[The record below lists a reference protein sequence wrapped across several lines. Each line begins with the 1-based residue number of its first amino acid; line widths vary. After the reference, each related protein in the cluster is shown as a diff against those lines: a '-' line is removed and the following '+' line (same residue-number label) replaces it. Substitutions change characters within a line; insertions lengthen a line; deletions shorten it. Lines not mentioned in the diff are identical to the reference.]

1 MHIKFDLKVILF
13 VLFFFILGFEKLY
26 LLFLIFAIIHELS
39 HMIIGILLGFEPSKI
54 QIMPF
59 GAYIN
64 FKIDM
69 KSYNMK
75 ILKGTICALK
85 KLFVALAGPI
95 ANIIIAI
102 IFCMKSD
109 YIIITY
115 INILLAIFNLLPI
128 YPLDGGRVLKQ
139 ILIILLGRRKALKYT
154 NLFSNICLFIILT
167 ISLIFCFITQ
177 SLFMILTLL
186 YLVHIRKREDEL
198 YRLKERA
205 YIILEENREE
215 INGT

>member
-39 HMIIGILLGFEPSKI
+39 HMVVGILLGFEPSKI

-64 FKIDM
+64 FKIDI
-69 KSYNMK
+69 KSYNTK
-75 ILKGTICALK
+75 ILKGTICSLK

-95 ANIIIAI
+95 SNIIIAI
-102 IFCMKSD
+102 IFYMKNG

-139 ILIILLGRRKALKYT
+139 TLIILLGRRKALKYT
-154 NLFSNICLFIILT
+154 NLLSNIFLFIVLI
-167 ISLIFCFITQ
+167 ISFIFCFITE
-177 SLFMILTLL
+177 SLIILLTLF
-186 YLVHIRKREDEL
+186 YLVYIRKKEEEI
-198 YRLKERA
+198 YRLKEKA
-205 YIILEENREE
+205 YNILEKLC
-215 INGT
+215 T

>member
-39 HMIIGILLGFEPSKI
+39 HMVVGILLGFEPSKI

-64 FKIDM
+64 FKIDI
-69 KSYNMK
+69 KSYNTK
-75 ILKGTICALK
+75 ILKGTICSLK

-95 ANIIIAI
+95 SNIIIAI
-102 IFCMKSD
+102 IFYMKNG

-139 ILIILLGRRKALKYT
+139 TLIILLGRRKALKYT
-154 NLFSNICLFIILT
+154 NLLSNIFLFIVLI
-167 ISLIFCFITQ
+167 ISFIFCFITE
-177 SLFMILTLL
+177 SLIILLTLF
-186 YLVHIRKREDEL
+186 YLVYIRKKEDEIC
-198 YRLKERA
+198 RLKEKA
-205 YIILEENREE
+205 YNILEKMCTL
-215 INGT
+215 GT

>member
-39 HMIIGILLGFEPSKI
+39 HMVVGILLGFEPSKI

-64 FKIDM
+64 FKIDI
-69 KSYNMK
+69 KSYNTK
-75 ILKGTICALK
+75 ILKGTICSLK

-95 ANIIIAI
+95 SNIIIAI
-102 IFCMKSD
+102 IFYMKNG

-139 ILIILLGRRKALKYT
+139 TLIILLGRRKALKYT
-154 NLFSNICLFIILT
+154 NLLSNIFLFIVLI
-167 ISLIFCFITQ
+167 ISFIFCFITE
-177 SLFMILTLL
+177 SLIILLTLF
-186 YLVHIRKREDEL
+186 YLVYIRKKEDEI
-198 YRLKERA
+198 YRLKEKA
-205 YIILEENREE
+205 YNILEKMCTV
-215 INGT
+215 GT

>member
-39 HMIIGILLGFEPSKI
+39 HMVVGILLGFEPSKI

-64 FKIDM
+64 FKIDI
-69 KSYNMK
+69 KSYNTK
-75 ILKGTICALK
+75 ILKGTICSLK

-95 ANIIIAI
+95 SNIIIAI
-102 IFCMKSD
+102 IFYMKNG

-139 ILIILLGRRKALKYT
+139 TLIILLGRRKALKYT
-154 NLFSNICLFIILT
+154 NLLSNIFLFIV
-167 ISLIFCFITQ
+167 LIN
-177 SLFMILTLL
+177 
-186 YLVHIRKREDEL
+186 
-198 YRLKERA
+198 
-205 YIILEENREE
+205 IILLSIYKKKRR
-215 INGT
+215 

>member
-1 MHIKFDLKVILF
+1 MHIKFDLKIIFF
-13 VLFFFILGFEKLY
+13 VLVFFILGFEKLY

-39 HMIIGILLGFEPSKI
+39 HMVIGILLGFEPSKI

-64 FKIDM
+64 FKIDI
-69 KSYNMK
+69 KSYNTK
-75 ILKGTICALK
+75 ILKGTICSLK

-102 IFCMKSD
+102 IFYMKNG

-139 ILIILLGRRKALKYT
+139 TLIILLGRRKALKYT
-154 NLFSNICLFIILT
+154 NLLSNIFLFIILI
-167 ISLIFCFITQ
+167 ISFIFCFITE
-177 SLFMILTLL
+177 SLIILLTLF
-186 YLVHIRKREDEL
+186 YLVYIRKKEDEI
-198 YRLKERA
+198 YRLKEKA
-205 YIILEENREE
+205 YNILEKMC
-215 INGT
+215 T

>member
-39 HMIIGILLGFEPSKI
+39 HMVVGILLGFEPSKI

-64 FKIDM
+64 FKIDI
-69 KSYNMK
+69 KSYNTK
-75 ILKGTICALK
+75 ILKGTICSLK

-95 ANIIIAI
+95 SNIIIAI
-102 IFCMKSD
+102 IFYMKNG

-139 ILIILLGRRKALKYT
+139 TLIILLGRRKALKYT
-154 NLFSNICLFIILT
+154 NLLSNIFLFIVLI
-167 ISLIFCFITQ
+167 ISFIFCFITE
-177 SLFMILTLL
+177 SLIILLTLF
-186 YLVHIRKREDEL
+186 YLVYIRKKEDEI
-198 YRLKERA
+198 YRLKEKA
-205 YIILEENREE
+205 YNILEKMC
-215 INGT
+215 TMKT

>member
-1 MHIKFDLKVILF
+1 MHIKFDLKIIFF

-39 HMIIGILLGFEPSKI
+39 HMVVGILLGFEPSKI

-64 FKIDM
+64 FKIDI
-69 KSYNMK
+69 KSYNTK
-75 ILKGTICALK
+75 ILKGTICSLK

-95 ANIIIAI
+95 SNIIIAI
-102 IFCMKSD
+102 IFYMKNG

-139 ILIILLGRRKALKYT
+139 TLIILLGRRKALKYT
-154 NLFSNICLFIILT
+154 NLLSNIFLFIVLI
-167 ISLIFCFITQ
+167 ISFIFCFITE
-177 SLFMILTLL
+177 SLIILLTLF
-186 YLVHIRKREDEL
+186 YLVYIRKKEDEI
-198 YRLKERA
+198 YRLKEKA
-205 YIILEENREE
+205 YNILEKMCTL
-215 INGT
+215 GT

>member
-39 HMIIGILLGFEPSKI
+39 HMVVGILLGFEPSKI

-64 FKIDM
+64 FKIDI
-69 KSYNMK
+69 KSYNTK
-75 ILKGTICALK
+75 ILKGTICSLK

-95 ANIIIAI
+95 SNIIIAI
-102 IFCMKSD
+102 IFYMKNG

-139 ILIILLGRRKALKYT
+139 TLIILLGRRKALKYT
-154 NLFSNICLFIILT
+154 NLLSNIFLFIVLI
-167 ISLIFCFITQ
+167 ISFIFCFITE
-177 SLFMILTLL
+177 SLIILLTLF
-186 YLVHIRKREDEL
+186 YLVYIRKKEDEI
-198 YRLKERA
+198 YRLKEKA
-205 YIILEENREE
+205 YNILEKMCTL
-215 INGT
+215 GT